1 MLPDVAATLED
12 DTPPET
18 SNTSDKDDG
27 LLLRDKQRKTAYYDY
42 ATDRSLSH
50 ADAKL
55 FYQRS
60 QLEAQKTGGSNW
72 DSSQQSA
79 QGSPILHPKGFG
91 SVYEAEQAGM
101 RRTGSVKSMQS
112 GQNPIPRSVGVISV
126 VHYLVLTIIV
136 PADINRPSPLVWRTS
151 TRVLRVLSY
160 KSLHSCK
167 TRCLSTEASLFFEQI
182 RPPETTKL
190 IQKFHMSLSPR

>member
-1 MLPDVAATLED
+1 MLPDAALVPD

-18 SNTSDKDDG
+18 VTPSDKEDG
-27 LLLRDKQRKTAYYDY
+27 LLSRDKQRKTAYYDY
-42 ATDRSLSH
+42 TTERALSH

-72 DSSQQSA
+72 DNSQQSA

-112 GQNPIPRSVGVISV
+112 AGPRLAVGSSA
-126 VHYLVLTIIV
+126 LII
-136 PADINRPSPLVWRTS
+136 RR
-151 TRVLRVLSY
+151 
-160 KSLHSCK
+160 
-167 TRCLSTEASLFFEQI
+167 
-182 RPPETTKL
+182 
-190 IQKFHMSLSPR
+190 